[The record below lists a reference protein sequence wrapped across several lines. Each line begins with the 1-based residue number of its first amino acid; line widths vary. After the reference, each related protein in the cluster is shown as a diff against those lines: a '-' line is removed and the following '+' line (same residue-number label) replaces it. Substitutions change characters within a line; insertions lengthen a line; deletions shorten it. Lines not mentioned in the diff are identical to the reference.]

1 LQLVVAVVEMMDVT
15 DSHKV
20 RDAAATHSLIV
31 AVIALEM
38 DALSNGLLLF
48 DSEVSTGLDARLGC
62 VRIKIVKSPSGG
74 DKTVLFRHWAIL
86 LLFCLNK

>member
-1 LQLVVAVVEMMDVT
+1 MMDVT
-15 DSHKV
+15 EFHQV
-20 RDAAATHSLIV
+20 RQATATLSLVV

-38 DALSNGLLLF
+38 DALFNGLLF
-48 DSEVSTGLDARLGC
+48 NSEVSTGLDARLGC
-62 VRIKIVKSPSGG
+62 VKIKIVKRPSGG